1 MDNTA
6 ANKRLTSQHK
16 EMNGSRDCRGGCD
29 VCIAYAFSRRQK
41 SLRRGHEWNVEGEKA
56 QSVFENGWLELRSVV
71 EGARRRGTKYISPW
85 VVVRGGGA
93 ITGSMESKLILVGR
107 PSCVSPRSF
116 HFLSAPRAPFL
127 SNDVT
132 IHFL

>member
-29 VCIAYAFSRRQK
+29 VCLCMRSQAFVAKNAKINTHTRK
-41 SLRRGHEWNVEGEKA
+41 KKKA

-93 ITGSMESKLILVGR
+93 IT
-107 PSCVSPRSF
+107 RST
-116 HFLSAPRAPFL
+116 A
-127 SNDVT
+127 N
-132 IHFL
+132 